1 MPASPSDLDI
11 IGTRR
16 PDSAGLPLFDAPL
29 ARAADPATSHQAGH
43 EVRDSRKTLAR
54 ALLAAYRDA
63 YPRGLTAEEAATAA
77 GVLHTGYW
85 KRCSDLRKS
94 ALIVPTGETRVAFSG
109 MHQDVCVCTDAGRIA
124 R

>member
-43 EVRDSRKTLAR
+43 EVKDSRKTLAR

-63 YPRGLTAEEAATAA
+63 YPRGLTDEEAARAA
-77 GVLHTGYW
+77 GVLAAGYW

-94 ALIVPTGETRVAFSG
+94 GLIRPTGETRQASSG
-109 MHQDVCVCTDAGRIA
+109 MHQDVCMCTDAGRVV

>member
-1 MPASPSDLDI
+1 VKNHSTQDDI

-29 ARAADPATSHQAGH
+29 ARASDPATSHQAGH
-43 EVRDSRKTLAR
+43 EVRETRKSLAS
-54 ALLAAYRDA
+54 LLLVAYQAA
-63 YPRGLTAEEAATAA
+63 YPRGLTDEEAAQAA
-77 GVLHTGYW
+77 GVLATGYW

-94 ALIVPTGETRVAFSG
+94 ALIVPTGETREASSG